1 MNNTIWRN
9 FSKEEFNQQEL
20 TEGLEDNHQLV
31 EDMPDTVKLCV
42 ATNVMSTKDAVY
54 LSRQEEI
61 KDGRVLIPILFDGIF
76 DLYVVGGTF
85 ARLRLDGFDQ
95 SLDFI
100 RLGREHVVREHVV
113 RENILTLEGCNL
125 EYPLFNSLYNKFV
138 IETDGH
144 TLHYKVAQVKNAHR
158 SQYLLQSTSRS
169 LLENGKRIEIDYDVT
184 SGLRVSRFEII

>member
-1 MNNTIWRN
+1 MDNTIWRN
-9 FSKEEFNQQEL
+9 FSKEEFNKQKL
-20 TEGLEDNHQLV
+20 TEDLDNDPQRV
-31 EDMPDTVKLCV
+31 EDMPDNVKLYV
-42 ATNVMSTKDAVY
+42 ATNVMSDKDAVY

-61 KDGRVLIPILFDGIF
+61 KNGRISIPILFDGLF
-76 DLYVVGGTF
+76 ELYVIGGTF
-85 ARLRLDGFDQ
+85 ARLRLDGFEQ
-95 SLDFI
+95 HLDFI
-100 RLGREHVVREHVV
+100 PIERK
-113 RENILTLEGCNL
+113 NILTLEGCNL

>member
-1 MNNTIWRN
+1 MDNTIWRN

-20 TEGLEDNHQLV
+20 TEGLEDNQDLV
-31 EDMPDTVKLCV
+31 ENMPDTVKLCV

-85 ARLRLDGFDQ
+85 ARLRLDGFEQ
-95 SLDFI
+95 FLDFI
-100 RLGREHVVREHVV
+100 RLG

>member
-1 MNNTIWRN
+1 MDNTIWRN

-20 TEGLEDNHQLV
+20 IEQLDNDRQYV
-31 EDMPDTVKLCV
+31 EEMPDHVKLYV
-42 ATNVMSTKDAVY
+42 ATHLMSTKDAVY

-61 KDGRVLIPILFDGIF
+61 KNGRVLIPILFDGLF

-85 ARLRLDGFDQ
+85 ARLRLDGFEQ

-100 RLGREHVVREHVV
+100 PSGHK
-113 RENILTLEGCNL
+113 NILTLEGCNL
-125 EYPLFNSLYNKFV
+125 EYPLFNSLYNKFI

-144 TLHYKVAQVKNAHR
+144 TLRYKVAHVKDAHR
-158 SQYLLQSTSRS
+158 RKYFHQSTSRS

>member
-20 TEGLEDNHQLV
+20 TGGLEDNHQLV

-42 ATNVMSTKDAVY
+42 ATNVMSAKDAVY

-61 KDGRVLIPILFDGIF
+61 KDGRVLISILFDGIF

-85 ARLRLDGFDQ
+85 ARLRLDGFEQ

-100 RLGREHVVREHVV
+100 RLRREYVV

-125 EYPLFNSLYNKFV
+125 DHPLFNSLYNKFV

>member
-1 MNNTIWRN
+1 MDNTIWRN

-20 TEGLEDNHQLV
+20 TEGLDNDSRRV
-31 EDMPDTVKLCV
+31 EDMPDHVKLCV
-42 ATNVMSTKDAVY
+42 ATHLMSTKDAVY

-61 KDGRVLIPILFDGIF
+61 KDGRVLIPILFDGLF

-85 ARLRLDGFDQ
+85 ARLRLDGFEQ
-95 SLDFI
+95 SLDFTP
-100 RLGREHVVREHVV
+100 LG

-125 EYPLFNSLYNKFV
+125 EYPLFNSLCNKFV

-144 TLHYKVAQVKNAHR
+144 TLHYKVAHVKDAHR
-158 SQYLLQSTSRS
+158 RKYLLQSTSRS
-169 LLENGKRIEIDYDVT
+169 LFENGKRIEIDYDVT